1 MTTNTEP
8 MKAQLCQVLYKIGA
22 LKFGT
27 FRLTSGKI
35 SPYYIDLR
43 MVPSFPDAFH
53 KVCDLYVKLVKSSVG
68 SESFRRIAGV
78 PTAGIPFA
86 SVVAYNLNK
95 SFLYTRPGRRK
106 HGRERRVEGMLVSGD
121 KVLLLDDLITSGKS
135 LRKASSAIRAEG
147 GVVEDAV
154 VLIDREERGKENL
167 AKDNIKLHWLMK
179 ASEAANTLHEVGA
192 ITENELK
199 TILKQRKEK

>member
-1 MTTNTEP
+1 MTTDTEP
-8 MKAQLCQVLYKIGA
+8 MKKQLCQVLYKIGA

-27 FRLTSGKI
+27 FKLTSGKI

-43 MVPSFPDAFH
+43 VVPSFPDAFH
-53 KVCDLYVKLVKSSVG
+53 KLCDIYLKLVNGRVG
-68 SESFRRIAGV
+68 ADNFKRIAGI

-95 SFLYTRPGRRK
+95 PFLYTRPAQRT
-106 HGRERRVEGMLVSGD
+106 HGRERKVEGMLVSGD

-135 LRKASSAIRAEG
+135 LRKAASSIRAEG

-154 VLIDREERGKENL
+154 VLIDREEGGKENL
-167 AKDNIKLHWLMK
+167 KKDGVRLH
-179 ASEAANTLHEVGA
+179 
-192 ITENELK
+192 
-199 TILKQRKEK
+199 

>member
-1 MTTNTEP
+1 
-8 MKAQLCQVLYKIGA
+8 MKKQLCQVLYKIGA

-27 FRLTSGKI
+27 FKLTSGKI

-53 KVCDLYVKLVKSSVG
+53 KICELYIKLVRSSVG
-68 SESFRRIAGV
+68 AESFKRIAGI

-86 SVVAYNLNK
+86 SVVAYNLDK
-95 SFLYTRPGRRK
+95 SFLYTRPTQRK

-135 LRKASSAIRAEG
+135 LSKAASAIRAEG
-147 GVVEDAV
+147 GVVDDAV
-154 VLIDREERGKENL
+154 VLIDREEGGKEKL
-167 AKDNIKLHWLMK
+167 AKDCIKLHYLMK
-179 ASEAANTLHEVGA
+179 ASEAANTLCEIGA
-192 ITENELK
+192 ITESELK
-199 TILKQRKEK
+199 TVLKQRKGK

>member
-1 MTTNTEP
+1 MEP

-53 KVCDLYVKLVKSSVG
+53 KICDLYVKLVKSSVG
-68 SESFRRIAGV
+68 FESFRRIAGI

-86 SVVAYNLNK
+86 SVVAFNLNK
-95 SFLYTRPGRRK
+95 SFLYTRPGLRK
-106 HGRERRVEGMLVSGD
+106 HGRERRVEGILVSGD

-147 GVVEDAV
+147 GVVDDAV

-167 AKDNIKLHWLMK
+167 AKDNIKLHCLMK

-192 ITENELK
+192 ITEIELE

>member
-1 MTTNTEP
+1 MTTNMEP

-53 KVCDLYVKLVKSSVG
+53 KICDLYVKLVKSSVG
-68 SESFRRIAGV
+68 FESFRRIAGI

-86 SVVAYNLNK
+86 SVVAFNLNK
-95 SFLYTRPGRRK
+95 SFLYTRPGLRK
-106 HGRERRVEGMLVSGD
+106 HGRERRVEGILVSGD

-147 GVVEDAV
+147 GVVDDAV

-167 AKDNIKLHWLMK
+167 AKDNIKLHCLMK

-192 ITENELK
+192 ITEIELE

>member
-1 MTTNTEP
+1 MEP

-27 FRLTSGKI
+27 FKLTSGRI

-43 MVPSFPDAFH
+43 VVPSFPDAFH
-53 KVCDLYVKLVKSSVG
+53 KICDLYVELVKNSVG
-68 SESFRRIAGV
+68 PENFRRIAGI

-95 SFLYTRPGRRK
+95 SFLYTRPGLRT
-106 HGRERRVEGMLVSGD
+106 HGRERRVEGILVSGD
-121 KVLLLDDLITSGKS
+121 KVLLLDDLVTSGKS

-147 GVVEDAV
+147 GVVDDAV

-167 AKDNIKLHWLMK
+167 AKDNIKLHCLMK
-179 ASEAANTLHEVGA
+179 ASEAANKLHEVGA
-192 ITENELK
+192 ITKNELE

>member
-1 MTTNTEP
+1 

-53 KVCDLYVKLVKSSVG
+53 KICDLYVKLVQSSVG
-68 SESFRRIAGV
+68 SENFSRIAGI

-95 SFLYTRPGRRK
+95 SFLYTRPNLRK
-106 HGRERRVEGMLVSGD
+106 HGRERKVEGILVSGD
-121 KVLLLDDLITSGKS
+121 KVLLLDDLVTSGKS
-135 LRKASSAIRAEG
+135 LRKASSAIKAEG

-167 AKDNIKLHWLMK
+167 AKDNIKLHCLMK
-179 ASEAANTLHEVGA
+179 ASEAAHTLYEVGA
-192 ITENELK
+192 ITEIELG
-199 TILKQRKEK
+199 TILKQKKKDRRKD

>member
-1 MTTNTEP
+1 MSMDS
-8 MKAQLCQVLYKIGA
+8 MKGQLCQILYKIGA

-43 MVPSFPDAFH
+43 IVPSFPDAFH
-53 KVCDLYVKLVKSSVG
+53 KICELYVKLIKNNVG
-68 SESFRRIAGV
+68 TKNFKRIAGI

-86 SVVAYNLNK
+86 SVVAYSLNK
-95 SFLYTRPGRRK
+95 SFLYTRPTQRK
-106 HGRERRVEGMLVSGD
+106 HGRERNVEGILIPGD

-135 LRKASSAIRAEG
+135 LRKAASAIRAEG
-147 GVVEDAV
+147 GVINDAV
-154 VLIDREERGKENL
+154 VLIDREEGGKEKL
-167 AKDNIKLHWLMK
+167 AKDNITLHYLLK
-179 ASEAANTLHEVGA
+179 ASEAANTLYEIGA
-192 ITENELK
+192 ITEMELE

>member
-1 MTTNTEP
+1 

-53 KVCDLYVKLVKSSVG
+53 KICDLYVKLVKSSVG
-68 SESFRRIAGV
+68 SESFRRIAGI

-95 SFLYTRPGRRK
+95 SFLYTRPSLRK
-106 HGRERRVEGMLVSGD
+106 HGRERRVEGILVSGD

-154 VLIDREERGKENL
+154 VLIDREERGRENL
-167 AKDNIKLHWLMK
+167 AKDNVKLHCLIK

-192 ITENELK
+192 ITESELE
-199 TILKQRKEK
+199 TILKQRKER

>member
-53 KVCDLYVKLVKSSVG
+53 KICDLYVQLVKSSVG
-68 SESFRRIAGV
+68 SESFRRIAGI

-95 SFLYTRPGRRK
+95 SFLYTRPSLRK
-106 HGRERRVEGMLVSGD
+106 HGRERRVEGILVSGD

-154 VLIDREERGKENL
+154 VLIDREERGKKNL
-167 AKDNIKLHWLMK
+167 AKDNIKLHRLMK
-179 ASEAANTLHEVGA
+179 ASEAAHTLHEVGA
-192 ITENELK
+192 ITEIELE